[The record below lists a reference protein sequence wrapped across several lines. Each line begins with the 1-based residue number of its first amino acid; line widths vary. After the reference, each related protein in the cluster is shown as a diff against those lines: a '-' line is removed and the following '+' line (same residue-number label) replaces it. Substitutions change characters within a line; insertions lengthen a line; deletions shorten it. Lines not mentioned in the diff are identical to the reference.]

1 VIDGSSMRDEVAAAG
16 GGTASAAT
24 APEAAEADAPVAL
37 AARSLTVRRGST
49 TLVEVD
55 TLELKAGQVHV
66 LLGANGAGKS
76 TLLKA
81 LNGLEPFEGE
91 LFFEGSLVRTAADRL
106 ALRRHTAAVFQK
118 PYLLNTTVRRNV
130 ESGLRLRGVDRAE
143 VRRRAAAAAELL
155 GVTQLADRRPQKLSG
170 GEAQRVSIARALAV
184 EPTVIFLDEPLSS
197 LDPPTR
203 RSLTD
208 DLLAIFSSS
217 AMAVVWVTHDRDEAL
232 TVADTV
238 SFMDGG
244 RVTQS
249 GPALRVFSRPAS
261 TTLATFL
268 GLDSYLE
275 GSVTVKDGR
284 HVLKLAS
291 GLEVHCGEGE
301 AGAAVACLPPE
312 DVVLFSSPPSRASS
326 SLRNVLEGRVVSV
339 TPSGRLLRVETQVG
353 QLEVA
358 ALVTRA
364 AFEELGLTVGGPVTV
379 AFKAAAVH
387 PIPRHGR
394 RP

>member
-1 VIDGSSMRDEVAAAG
+1 
-16 GGTASAAT
+16 
-24 APEAAEADAPVAL
+24 
-37 AARSLTVRRGST
+37 
-49 TLVEVD
+49 
-55 TLELKAGQVHV
+55 
-66 LLGANGAGKS
+66 
-76 TLLKA
+76 
-81 LNGLEPFEGE
+81 
-91 LFFEGSLVRTAADRL
+91 
-106 ALRRHTAAVFQK
+106 
-118 PYLLNTTVRRNV
+118 
-130 ESGLRLRGVDRAE
+130 
-143 VRRRAAAAAELL
+143 
-155 GVTQLADRRPQKLSG
+155 
-170 GEAQRVSIARALAV
+170 LAV